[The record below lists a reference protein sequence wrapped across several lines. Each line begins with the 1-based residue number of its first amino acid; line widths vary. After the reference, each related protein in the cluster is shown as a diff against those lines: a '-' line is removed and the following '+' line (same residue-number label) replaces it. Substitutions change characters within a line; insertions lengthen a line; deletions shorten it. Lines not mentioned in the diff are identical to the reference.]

1 MENPETL
8 SAERGGGSLERVVRR
23 KIGDTIHA
31 RGWYR
36 IDRPDEPEQFDSW
49 GYGIESATVIAV
61 TETGYS
67 AITAHGHRVWVH
79 KNCVL
84 PPNDKL
90 RHAGPETHKC
100 KPQREPALPAANG

>member
-1 MENPETL
+1 MKTNTELHGAGANRAP
-8 SAERGGGSLERVVRR
+8 AVVRR

-36 IDRPDEPEQFDSW
+36 IDRPDDTERFDSW

-67 AITAHGHRVWVH
+67 AMTAHGHRVWVH
-79 KNCVL
+79 ENCVL
-84 PPNDKL
+84 PPNADISHSARQEDKD
-90 RHAGPETHKC
+90 HE
-100 KPQREPALPAANG
+100 